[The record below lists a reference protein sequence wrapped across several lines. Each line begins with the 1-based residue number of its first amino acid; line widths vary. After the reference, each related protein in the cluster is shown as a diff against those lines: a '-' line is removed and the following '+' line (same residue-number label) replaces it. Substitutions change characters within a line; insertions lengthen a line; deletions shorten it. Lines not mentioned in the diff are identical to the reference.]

1 VSEPGPAPDP
11 PHRVRLL
18 AGTGPAA
25 AVAFVGGALFG
36 LQTRVNGELA
46 ERSGSP
52 VWAAVVSFGSGLAV
66 LLVVVAAA
74 PRLRRAAARGAR
86 NRLPWWT
93 YLGGLAGGTLV
104 VLSSHAVPLVGV
116 ATFTVGVVAGQA
128 AGGLAVDRIGLGP
141 GGPQPL
147 SAWRVA
153 GAAIAI
159 VAVAILRLGHGHEA
173 AVSGGVLLALLIAA
187 AVGGAM
193 ASAQQALNGR
203 VQRATGQGLLAAT
216 VNFSAGMALLL
227 PVFAIAAGTGH
238 GPDTPWPPALW
249 LYAGGVLGIAY
260 IASSIWTV
268 GTLGVL
274 RLGLLLV
281 AGQLAGGVV
290 IDLASPG
297 RTGPPGAA
305 TYAAV
310 ALTLVAVLVAGRG
323 QSRSRRVTRVS
334 ATATK
339 STR

>member
-1 VSEPGPAPDP
+1 MS
-11 PHRVRLL
+11 LL
-18 AGTGPAA
+18 ARTGPAA
-25 AVAFVGGALFG
+25 GVAFVGGALFG

-46 ERSGSP
+46 ERAGSP
-52 VWAAVVSFGSGLAV
+52 FWAALVSFGSGLAV
-66 LLVVVAAA
+66 LLVVVAAV
-74 PRLRRAAARGAR
+74 PRLRRAAARATR
-86 NRLPWWT
+86 DRLPWWT

-104 VLSSHAVPLVGV
+104 VLSSVAVPRVGV

-128 AGGLAVDRIGLGP
+128 VGGLVVDRIGLGP
-141 GGPQPL
+141 GGSQPL
-147 SAWRVA
+147 SPWRIA

-159 VAVAILRLGHGHEA
+159 VAVAILRLGHGREA
-173 AVSGGVLLALLIAA
+173 AVSGGVLLGLLVAA

-203 VQRATGQGLLAAT
+203 VQRATGEGLLAAT
-216 VNFSAGMALLL
+216 VNFSAGMALLV
-227 PVFAIAAGTGH
+227 PAFAIAAGTGH
-238 GPDTPWPPALW
+238 GPGTPWPPALW

-310 ALTLVAVLVAGRG
+310 VLTLVAVLVAGRG
-323 QSRSRRVTRVS
+323 QSRSRRVTRAS
-334 ATATK
+334 ATATQI
-339 STR
+339 TR